1 MRHNFVRILRKY
13 IQLFLVALIICSCPE
28 LVQTHLLKATAAPN
42 PITPVSSAQKSGN
55 AIYLAQ
61 QGKKFYAEE
70 KFSKAVKSWQ
80 MAAQA
85 FQYEGE
91 TLNQATALNQL
102 SLAYQQLGSYEHATQ
117 AIASSLKL
125 LQTGQEISGS
135 KEQLKIL
142 AQTLNIQG
150 QLQLAQGQAQL
161 ALSTWNK
168 SANTYTQVGDRVG
181 LIGNSINQAQAM
193 QVLGLYRQALVT
205 LNSIHETLR
214 STPDSQVKV
223 AQLNSLG
230 NALRVVGDLNSSRQ
244 ILQQSLTLAQKLESS
259 SDISAAL
266 FNLGNTART
275 QQDTKA
281 ALAFYQQAITASA
294 EQITQLQARLNQLS
308 LLIDTK
314 QLSAAQALLPQIRSE
329 ISELPPSRTT
339 IYAKI
344 NFAQSAMQLGQ
355 SAPPDASLRLDTAQ
369 LLAKAIRQAKD
380 LGDQPAQAYAQGT
393 LGRLYEQDGQ
403 LAEAEK
409 LIQQALVLAQS
420 LNAPDISYRFSWQLG
435 RLLKAKG
442 DSVSAIASY
451 TQAVSNLKSLRR
463 NLATINPDIQFS
475 FREEVEPVYRELV
488 DLLLRSRDNSQ
499 PSQQNLVQAR
509 NVIESLQLA
518 ELDNFF
524 RTACLEGSPVQIDQ
538 VIDQEDPTAAVIYP
552 IILADRLE
560 VILKLPGQPLRR
572 YQTKIAQDEVEKR
585 IIQFRQNL
593 TKEYLLPEA
602 RSLSNQVYDWLIQ
615 PASADLAK
623 SKVKTLVFVLDGGF
637 RNIPMSALYDGQHY
651 LVEKYAVALT
661 PGLQLL
667 PPQPIERV
675 KLNALTAGLTKAH
688 QGFSALDNV
697 ALELNQIKSEVD
709 TTTLLN
715 EKFTSATLERE
726 LNETSFPIVHLA
738 THGQF
743 SSQAAK
749 TFVLAWDKP
758 INVDELNNLLQLRDT
773 TVRRNPLEL
782 LVLSAC
788 ETAKGDNRAALGLAG
803 VAIRSGAR
811 STLASLW
818 SIDDQGSAVLMSEF
832 YRELTQHKLNRAE
845 ALRQAQ
851 LTLLHDFKYQHPRYW
866 SSYVLVGNWL

>member
-1 MRHNFVRILRKY
+1 MHHKFFRVRKY
-13 IQLFLVALIICSCPE
+13 IHIFLAALVIYLYMEVAQIQS
-28 LVQTHLLKATAAPN
+28 LKVTAVPN
-42 PITPVSSAQKSGN
+42 PVTPVSSVKKYTN
-55 AIYLAQ
+55 ATYLAQ
-61 QGKKFYAEE
+61 KGTEFYAAEQ
-70 KFSKAVKSWQ
+70 FVKAVNSWQ
-80 MAAQA
+80 LAAKAFQTQGNILNHAQA
-85 FQYEGE
+85 
-91 TLNQATALNQL
+91 LNHL
-102 SLAYQQLGSYEHATQ
+102 SLAYQQLGSYPQATQ
-117 AIASSLKL
+117 AIASSLNL
-125 LQTGQEISGS
+125 LQTGQEISSS
-135 KEQLKIL
+135 KEHLRIL

-161 ALSTWNK
+161 ALSTWIK
-168 SANTYTQVGDRVG
+168 SANTYTQVGDHVG
-181 LIGNSINQAQAM
+181 ITGNSINLAQAM

-214 STPDSQVKV
+214 STPDSQLKV

-230 NALRVVGDLNSSRQ
+230 NALRVVGDLDSSRQ

-266 FNLGNTART
+266 LSLGNTART

-281 ALAFYQQAITASA
+281 AKAFYQQAVTAST

-308 LLIDTK
+308 LLLDTK
-314 QLSAAQALLPQIRSE
+314 QLNATQALLPEIRAQ

-339 IYAKI
+339 IYAQI
-344 NFAQSAMQLGQ
+344 NFAQSLMQLGQ
-355 SAPPDASLRLDTAQ
+355 SAPADASLRLDTAQ
-369 LLAKAIRQAKD
+369 LLAKAIRQAKE

-409 LIQQALVLAQS
+409 LTQQALVLAQS
-420 LNAPDISYRFSWQLG
+420 LNAPEISYRFSWQLG
-435 RLLKAKG
+435 RLLKEKG
-442 DSVSAIASY
+442 DSVNAIASY
-451 TQAVSNLKSLRR
+451 TQAVNNLKSLRR
-463 NLATINPDIQFS
+463 DLIIINPDIQFS

-488 DLLLRSRDNSQ
+488 DLLLRAQDNSQ

-524 RTACLEGSPVQIDQ
+524 RTACLEGNPVQIDQ
-538 VIDQEDPTAAVIYP
+538 VIDQEDPTSAVLYP

-560 VILKLPGQPLRR
+560 IILKLPGQPLRH

-585 IIQFRQNL
+585 IIQLRQNL

-602 RSLSNQVYDWLIQ
+602 RSLSNQVYNWLIQ
-615 PASADLAK
+615 PAEIDLAK
-623 SKVKTLVFVLDGGF
+623 SKVKTLVFVLDGAL
-637 RNIPMSALYDGQHY
+637 RNIPMSALYDGQQY
-651 LVEKYAVALT
+651 LIEKYAVALT

-667 PPQPIERV
+667 PPRPIEEV
-675 KLNALTAGLTKAH
+675 KLNALTAGLTRAH
-688 QGFSALDNV
+688 QGFSALANV

-715 EKFTSATLERE
+715 EKFTSATLEKE

-818 SIDDQGSAVLMSEF
+818 SIDDQGSANLMSEF
-832 YRELTQHKLNRAE
+832 YRELTQRKLNRAE

-851 LTLLHDFKYQHPRYW
+851 LILLHDLKYQHPRYW
-866 SSYVLVGNWL
+866 ASYVLVGNWL

>member
-1 MRHNFVRILRKY
+1 MRHKFFRVQKY
-13 IQLFLVALIICSCPE
+13 IRIFLAALVIYLYMEIAQIQSLNVTAVA
-28 LVQTHLLKATAAPN
+28 N
-42 PITPVSSAQKSGN
+42 PVTPASSAKEYTN
-55 AIYLAQ
+55 ATYLAQ
-61 QGKKFYAEE
+61 KGTEFYAAEQ
-70 KFSKAVKSWQ
+70 FSKAVNSWQ
-80 MAAQA
+80 LAAKV
-85 FQYEGE
+85 FQTQGNI
-91 TLNQATALNQL
+91 LNQATALNHL
-102 SLAYQQLGSYEHATQ
+102 SLAYQQLGSYPQASL
-117 AIASSLKL
+117 AIASSLNL
-125 LQTGQEISGS
+125 LQTGQKISGS
-135 KEQLKIL
+135 KEHLKIL

-168 SANTYTQVGDRVG
+168 SATTYTQLGDRVG

-205 LNSIHETLR
+205 LNSIQKTLR
-214 STPDSQVKV
+214 SMPDSQLKV

-230 NALRVVGDLNSSRQ
+230 NALRVVGDLGQSRQ

-266 FNLGNTART
+266 FSLGNTART
-275 QQDTKA
+275 QQDTKSA
-281 ALAFYQQAITASA
+281 KAFYQQAITAST
-294 EQITQLQARLNQLS
+294 EQITQLQSRLNQLS
-308 LLIDTK
+308 LLLDTK
-314 QLSAAQALLPQIRSE
+314 QLSAAQTLLPQIRAQVN
-329 ISELPPSRTT
+329 ELPPSRTT
-339 IYAKI
+339 IYAQI
-344 NFAQSAMQLGQ
+344 NFAQSLMRLGQ
-355 SAPPDASLRLDTAQ
+355 SAPADASLRLDTAQ

-403 LAEAEK
+403 LTEAEN
-409 LIQQALVLAQS
+409 LTQQALVLAQS

-442 DSVSAIASY
+442 DSVGAIASY

-463 NLATINPDIQFS
+463 DLATINPEIQFS

-488 DLLLRSRDNSQ
+488 DLLLRARDNSQ
-499 PSQQNLVQAR
+499 PSQENLVQAR

-524 RTACLEGSPVQIDQ
+524 RTACLEGNPVQIDQ
-538 VIDQEDPTAAVIYP
+538 VIDQEDPTAAILYP

-560 VILKLPGQPLRR
+560 IILKLPGQPLRH

-585 IIQFRQNL
+585 IIQLRQNL

-602 RSLSNQVYDWLIQ
+602 RSLSNQVYDWLVQ
-615 PASADLAK
+615 PAEIDLAK
-623 SKVKTLVFVLDGGF
+623 SKVKTLVFVLDGVL
-637 RNIPMSALYDGQHY
+637 RNIPMSALYDGKQY

-667 PPQPIERV
+667 PPQPIGRV
-675 KLNALTAGLTKAH
+675 KLNALTGGLTKAH
-688 QGFSALDNV
+688 QGFSALANV
-697 ALELNQIKSEVD
+697 ALELNQIKSEVSS
-709 TTTLLN
+709 TTLLN
-715 EKFTSATLERE
+715 EQFTSATLEKE
-726 LNETSFPIVHLA
+726 LNETSFRIVHLA

-818 SIDDQGSAVLMSEF
+818 SIDDAGTAVLMSEF
-832 YRELTQHKLNRAE
+832 YRELTQRKLNRAE

-851 LTLLHDFKYQHPRYW
+851 LALLRDPTYQHPRYW
-866 SSYVLVGNWL
+866 SAYVLVGNWL